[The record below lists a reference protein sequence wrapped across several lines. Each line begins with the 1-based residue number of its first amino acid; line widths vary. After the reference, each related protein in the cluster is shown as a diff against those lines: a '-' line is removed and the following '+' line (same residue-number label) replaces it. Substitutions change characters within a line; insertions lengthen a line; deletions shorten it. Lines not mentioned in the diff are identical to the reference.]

1 MVNGLLKAQIIKVMK
16 YKISLI
22 YSGFFVIVLYIFI
35 LCGTIIKALKSGGI
49 TVSEL
54 IKKLQRLPKDCAE
67 FKEGFNVLMDNI
79 DSLTE
84 EEQILFANLAV
95 EFINVQAENERVKI
109 RLIRCIISLFMHH
122 LCVKR
127 NFIFCLILFLWK
139 ILIPLW

>member
-16 YKISLI
+16 YKISSI
-22 YSGFFVIVLYIFI
+22 YSDFFVIVLYIFI

-109 RLIRCIISLFMHH
+109 R
-122 LCVKR
+122 
-127 NFIFCLILFLWK
+127 
-139 ILIPLW
+139 